1 MDRLVSDDQLIM
13 RVASADTVALE
24 ALFTRHQTRI
34 FRFIARIVRDEAAAE
49 ELTNEVFVGGA
60 SAQGRVALTRP
71 RSNAGAI
78 QLVLPGH
85 SSLPCADCVNLSA
98 MPGIHVLTLHKQER
112 RGWSGIGER
121 KRRRPSDGYARP

>member
-1 MDRLVSDDQLIM
+1 MNRTQRRSVSPPGESGWRAAMDRLVSDDQLIM

-60 SAQGRVALTRP
+60 SAQGRAALTRP
-71 RSNAGAI
+71 RNADKTA
-78 QLVLPGH
+78 Q
-85 SSLPCADCVNLSA
+85 
-98 MPGIHVLTLHKQER
+98 R
-112 RGWSGIGER
+112 
-121 KRRRPSDGYARP
+121 